1 MQLLQKQKRIARKVM
16 QEQEVKTL
24 VLPALYIMETTMP
37 ESMIDSVNDYMDEYR
52 EKEDRKSL
60 RHNLVGQINKG
71 EQLLLDH
78 TDERL
83 AEYNQFICNLGAEY
97 INHFGSSGNTVKG
110 PKQVETDETWSV
122 HSYDGDYNP
131 IHDHGT
137 KTIMGISTTAWTKV
151 PEQIGVVNS
160 SSPTYSL
167 YNESGHSD
175 GCIVFQYGQTSTIDS
190 ERLRPSQSIVMTP
203 EVGKL
208 LVFPS
213 WLQHMVYPFKGE
225 GERRTIASN
234 LNCWDVVPE
243 DKPTPE
249 EVQ

>member
-1 MQLLQKQKRIARKVM
+1 MQLLQKQKHTLHKFM
-16 QEQEVKTL
+16 QEQEVKIL
-24 VLPALYIMETTMP
+24 SLPALYIMETTMP

-52 EKEDRKSL
+52 EKEERESL
-60 RHNLVGQINKG
+60 APTLVGQINKG

-83 AEYNQFICNLGAEY
+83 AEYNHFICNLGAEY
-97 INHFGSSGNTVKG
+97 INHFGSSGNRVNG
-110 PKQVETDETWSV
+110 PKQVEIDQTWSV

-131 IHDHGT
+131 LHDHGT
-137 KTIMGISTTAWTKV
+137 KTTMGLSSAAWTKV

-160 SSPTYSL
+160 SSPTFSL
-167 YNESGHSD
+167 YNESGYSD
-175 GCIVFQYGQTSTIDS
+175 GCIVFQYGQTSTLDS
-190 ERLRPSQSIVMTP
+190 ERLKPAQSIVMTP

-208 LVFPS
+208 MVFPS

-234 LNCWDVVPE
+234 LNCWDVQQPS
-243 DKPTPE
+243 PE

>member
-1 MQLLQKQKRIARKVM
+1 M

-52 EKEDRKSL
+52 EKKDRKSL
-60 RHNLVGQINKG
+60 KHNLVGQINKG

-137 KTIMGISTTAWTKV
+137 KTIMGISVTGWTKV
-151 PEQIGVVNS
+151 PQQILDQPTAGDSLYSKYNS
-160 SSPTYSL
+160 S
-167 YNESGHSD
+167 GVCD
-175 GCIVFQYGQTSTIDS
+175 GYLS
-190 ERLRPSQSIVMTP
+190 
-203 EVGKL
+203 
-208 LVFPS
+208 
-213 WLQHMVYPFKGE
+213 FKG
-225 GERRTIASN
+225 I
-234 LNCWDVVPE
+234 
-243 DKPTPE
+243 
-249 EVQ
+249 VQTFS